1 MKTTCL
7 IVKERK
13 KQKRTRWHSNPYK
26 SRIKYRSAPSRPT
39 AAVEIPYYF
48 FSLSFLNFPQQARR
62 NLGLFQHHD
71 AITGTSKVHVM
82 RDYLNRLYESIQDS
96 VKLQQQTIELL
107 LQYPNEN
114 FQQNFVISELERDN
128 SNRLPRKTAS
138 QVLPDKS
145 VDVVLFNSLTQERM
159 EVVLLRVTKP
169 NVKIVDASG
178 NTLPYQINPVFNVTE
193 HPDTY
198 VRKVVVSKREYELM
212 FIAKLPALSLSVFT
226 LTYVNDTHRNKLA
239 TIYCEECKDEE
250 PVPFDIRQKQAGDIQ
265 VENFKMKL
273 LFDGDTGFLKSMTRR
288 NFGRPI
294 QMGIKFGA
302 YKSAQFHSGA
312 YLFRPESSDP
322 RSAEK
327 DVFEGYKETKIMITT
342 GAISSDVT
350 VIHGAFLAH
359 TVRIFKTQTYLDT
372 AIFIENDIDFE
383 SPPKNRET
391 EMFMR
396 FNTAIENGGD
406 EPEFYSDLNGFQ
418 WQPRKKV
425 TEIGIE
431 GNYYPITTSAF
442 IQDSQMRLT
451 LITTHAQG
459 AASLEPGQLEVMLD
473 RRTLYDDY
481 RGE

>member
-1 MKTTCL
+1 
-7 IVKERK
+7 
-13 KQKRTRWHSNPYK
+13 
-26 SRIKYRSAPSRPT
+26 
-39 AAVEIPYYF
+39 
-48 FSLSFLNFPQQARR
+48 
-62 NLGLFQHHD
+62 
-71 AITGTSKVHVM
+71 M
-82 RDYLNRLYESIQDS
+82 RDYLNRLYESIQDT

-145 VDVVLFNSLTQERM
+145 VDVVLFNSLAQERM

-169 NVKIVDASG
+169 NVKIVDSTG
-178 NTLPYQINPVFNVTE
+178 TELPFQINPVFNVTE

-198 VRKVVVSKREYELM
+198 VRKVVVSKREYEVM
-212 FIAKLPALSLSVFT
+212 FVAKLPALSLSVFT
-226 LTYVNDTHRNKLA
+226 LIHVNNSQHHTSKMA
-239 TIYCEECKDEE
+239 TIYCDECKDEDKE
-250 PVPFDIRQKQAGDIQ
+250 PTLFDVRQKQAGDIQ
-265 VENFKMKL
+265 VENLKMKL
-273 LFDGDTGFLKSMTRR
+273 LFDGETGFLKSMTRR
-288 NFGRPI
+288 NLGRPI
-294 QMGIKFGA
+294 PMSIKFGA

-312 YLFRPESSDP
+312 YLFRPESNDP
-322 RSAEK
+322 RTAEK
-327 DVFEGYKETKIMITT
+327 DVFEGYREVKIMITT
-342 GAISSDVT
+342 GPISSDVT

-425 TEIGIE
+425 SQIGIE

-442 IQDSQMRLT
+442 IQDNQMRLT

-481 RGE
+481 RGGF